1 MSLLRYAP
9 APVLPGSAS
18 REGSTVPPVAP
29 VLNPKAI
36 FLTLPFLP
44 ASAQS
49 ARQSVGSAFPN
60 VVESSHS

>member
-1 MSLLRYAP
+1 MSLLKYAP

-29 VLNPKAI
+29 ALNPKAI

-49 ARQSVGSAFPN
+49 VCQSVCSAFQN
-60 VVESSHS
+60 VVESNHS